1 MPNRRSILAFS
12 ASSVSAILL
21 LASCAG
27 PQPTTLTGSDE
38 LPSDWLALSANDGKV
53 KALDAS
59 TQELLATT
67 RKLMEAERR
76 TAEYKSSGKYSES
89 TQTAMANACRAADS
103 AYLAS
108 DGVFQRNLTPEL
120 YSTAETHNS
129 ANWDWYK
136 VTNEDM
142 RMVGDDWARLWLVD
156 RPSYLSPYPIVNTT
170 GNP

>member
-1 MPNRRSILAFS
+1 MPNRHSILAFS
-12 ASSVSAILL
+12 ASCVSTLL
-21 LASCAG
+21 LLVSCAG

-38 LPSDWLALSANDGKV
+38 LPKDWLALSGNDGKV
-53 KALDAS
+53 QSLDPS

-76 TAEYKSSGKYSES
+76 TAEYKSSGDYSQS
-89 TQTAMANACRAADS
+89 TKTAMANACRAADS

-108 DGVFQRNLTPEL
+108 NAVLQRNLTPEL
-120 YSTAETHNS
+120 YSTASTKDE
-129 ANWDWYK
+129 ANWDWYQ
-136 VTNEDM
+136 VTNQDL
-142 RMVGDDWARLWLVD
+142 RMVGDDWARFWLVD